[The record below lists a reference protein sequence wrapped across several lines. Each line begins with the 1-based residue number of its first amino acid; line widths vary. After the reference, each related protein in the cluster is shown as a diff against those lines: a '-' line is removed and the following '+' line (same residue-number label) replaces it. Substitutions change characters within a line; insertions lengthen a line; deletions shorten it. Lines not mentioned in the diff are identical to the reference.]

1 MSSHM
6 IEVLVPRYGIAWY
19 PWAVQYFFLFGLSYA
34 SLWLAAPGLIFG
46 NKRWMPVARLA
57 MLACV
62 TTAVA
67 GPVALL
73 SDLHQPM
80 RFWHF
85 YVYPTPSSVMSLG
98 SFLVI
103 AYFLAVVAFAWLSW
117 RPGLFAR
124 AGADDGWFSRVAG
137 WLTLGRWQTPRALM
151 GIIGLL
157 ALALSVGVMLY
168 TGFEV
173 AIVRARPLW
182 HTLWLP
188 VMLLLT
194 ALVSACGLIMVLN
207 RFSQARNMDVNRQML
222 NIMFWVCLAI
232 GITALA
238 WFVSGITGLNASVAA
253 ALDTVRD
260 SAAWRQTAIWGSLVG
275 AVLVALTVFARHR
288 RQYWGYGWVVG
299 LLALH
304 MAWTFRWVVL
314 MNVQTIARN
323 TGGIDEYHLT
333 FGSYGLM
340 GIIGT
345 FGLWIAVLFLID
357 LFIPWRGQE
366 VPAIDKKPDSAQ
378 GVTSHG

>member
-34 SLWLAAPGLIFG
+34 CLWLATPGLIFG
-46 NKRWMPVARLA
+46 NKRWMPMARLA

-62 TTAVA
+62 TTSVA

-73 SDLHQPM
+73 SDLHQPL

-85 YVYPTPSSVMSLG
+85 YAHPTPSSVMSLG
-98 SFLVI
+98 SFLIIV
-103 AYFLAVVAFAWLSW
+103 YFMTIVGLSWLSW
-117 RPGLFAR
+117 RPALAERAR
-124 AGADDGWFSRVAG
+124 EDDGWFSTIAS
-137 WLTLGRWQTPRALM
+137 WLTLGQWQVSRMVMMMVGLFAL
-151 GIIGLL
+151 LL
-157 ALALSVGVMLY
+157 SFGVMLY
-168 TGFEV
+168 TGSEV

-182 HTLWLP
+182 HTAWLP
-188 VMLLLT
+188 VILLT
-194 ALVSACGLIMVLN
+194 TAVVGACGLVLVLN
-207 RFSQARNMDVNRQML
+207 RVSRAYNLHVKQQSL
-222 NIMFWVCLAI
+222 NIMFLACLAT
-232 GITALA
+232 GLVALA
-238 WFVSGITGLNASVAA
+238 WLISGLSGMNTSVAA

-260 SAAWRQTAIWGSLVG
+260 SAEWLQTAIWGSLAG
-275 AVLVALTVFARHR
+275 GALTAATFYARLR
-288 RQYWGYGWVVG
+288 SRVWRYAWVVG

-304 MAWTFRWVVL
+304 VAWTFRWVVL

-323 TGGIDEYHLT
+323 TGGINEYTLT

-357 LFIPWRGQE
+357 LFIPWRGDE
-366 VPAIDKKPDSAQ
+366 LPAGEPNADSSQ
-378 GVTSHG
+378 GVV